1 VTRLFNTLFIVA
13 FAALMALM
21 PAAAQEENNSQM
33 SPRTP
38 GALPMKDPEF
48 VKKAAQSGLAEVEL
62 GQLAT
67 QKATNPEVKQ
77 FAQRMV
83 DDHTKANEQLKQVAQ
98 QEQIKVPDTVDA
110 KDKAKKDKLEKLSGA
125 KFDRAYMAD
134 MVKDHKKDVSDFRSE
149 SKNAKSPAVKNF
161 AAQTL
166 PTLEDHLKQAQ
177 QVESTIKATGD
188 QKASR

>member
-1 VTRLFNTLFIVA
+1 VTRFRSQIFVLA
-13 FAALMALM
+13 FAAAMALM

-48 VKKAAQSGLAEVEL
+48 VKKAAQSGLAQVEL

-67 QKATNPEVKQ
+67 QKAANPEVKQ

-83 DDHTKANEQLKQVAQ
+83 DDHTKANNQLKQIAQ
-98 QEQIKVPDTVDA
+98 QQQLKVPDGLDA
-110 KDKAKKDKLEKLSGA
+110 KDKTTKERLAKLSGA
-125 KFDRAYMAD
+125 KFYGAYMAL
-134 MVKDHKKDVSDFRSE
+134 MVREHKMDVSDFKTE
-149 SKNAKSPAVKNF
+149 SKNAKNADIKSF
-161 AAQTL
+161 AEPTL
-166 PTLEDHLKQAQ
+166 PTLQDHLKRAEQL
-177 QVESTIKATGD
+177 ESTIKATGD